1 MCTVKYKVE
10 VEVSIMQ
17 FVVVEDVGTI
27 IITTGFSRLVVKIK
41 MTMMSAHLNTKRAI
55 VLKENRSQTTNNPKE
70 RVAEPY

>member
-1 MCTVKYKVE
+1 MCTVKDKVE

-41 MTMMSAHLNTKRAI
+41 MTMMSAHLNTKRAT
-55 VLKENRSQTTNNPKE
+55 VLKENRSQTTINPKE
-70 RVAEPY
+70 RVTEPY